1 MEHFPVPY
9 RWYLRV
15 IQMCIRTKLDRLMIH
30 ILLQGKVVLSRHFLC
45 TLYQAPVAWSNL
57 PLATKSC
64 KTVKSFNYQV
74 KKYYINTY

>member
-15 IQMCIRTKLDRLMIH
+15 LQMCIRTKLDMLMIH
-30 ILLQGKVVLSRHFLC
+30 ILLQGKV
-45 TLYQAPVAWSNL
+45 AWFNL

-74 KKYYINTY
+74 KKYIY